1 MKDQVTAIIE
11 SFEDGDMPESDAVA
25 QLQALTGRV
34 VDADWLRNYWS
45 SESLEDFVDRLCAE
59 SIADWR
65 QISDDQALKLI
76 AEYIQTESRGR
87 QDSIEEALDRRFGKP
102 TGTLSNLVRMRDLSE
117 PSEILGE
124 LKKDTRIYL

>member
-11 SFEDGDMPESDAVA
+11 SFEDGDMTESDAVA
-25 QLQALTGRV
+25 RIQALTGRV

-76 AEYIQTESRGR
+76 AEYFQTESRGR

-102 TGTLSNLVRMRDLSE
+102 TGTLSNLVHMRDLSE